1 MRVTR
6 HKRQIVLF
14 LVAILVP
21 AGVLI
26 GLAGRIVY
34 QDRELAA
41 KRAVDQRRA
50 AVDQLRRELFSRL
63 ETIKLQEINR
73 LMRSPN
79 ANGARGSQ
87 NPAVVFTA
95 RLVNDHPVFP
105 WEVTTQPD
113 EPISKEFAEHRHAG
127 EAAEFIKKDYAAA
140 AVSYRLALG
149 SARYPREGSESR
161 LLLART
167 LSKTGNTDEAFRQ
180 YRVLLNDSVEARD
193 EQGVGFRFYA
203 AERLLNSR
211 REPYGV
217 LTFLR
222 KEANGDGLLTLPEL
236 YLIRSLLSSLP
247 DTQIER
253 KISERIAEME
263 QAAALARDFP
273 RVRVQIESGA
283 APDRPAWVPYD
294 PPSNPLAS
302 PPSGPPSSNAPWLV
316 TMTPPQPPLPGLV
329 LAVWSARVAPPGV
342 KLRTRVAEGTGLVDA
357 LGEGFPGLHVE
368 WAADRFLETV
378 QPGLPLGIWIAA
390 LALVLGVAVFG
401 GYLLLRDVNRDV
413 RMTEVRSQFVAS
425 VSHELKT
432 PLTAIRMFAETLAMG
447 RSRDER
453 TKAEYLETI
462 VNESERLARLVDNV
476 LDFSKIEQGKKI
488 YRLRP
493 TRLEEV
499 AGSAVRA
506 LQFPLAQQ
514 GFQLHL
520 SVQEDLPELQ
530 ADPDAIQQA
539 ILNLLTNAMKYSG
552 DAREIDLRL
561 CARNGAAVIEV
572 ADRGL
577 GLAPEE
583 QKRVFEKFYRAPSH
597 ESRLIA
603 GTGLGLT
610 LVAHIAKAHGGRVEV
625 ESALGAGSTFC
636 VVIPIKPIPFEARA

>member
-1 MRVTR
+1 
-6 HKRQIVLF
+6 
-14 LVAILVP
+14 
-21 AGVLI
+21 
-26 GLAGRIVY
+26 
-34 QDRELAA
+34 
-41 KRAVDQRRA
+41 
-50 AVDQLRRELFSRL
+50 
-63 ETIKLQEINR
+63 
-73 LMRSPN
+73 
-79 ANGARGSQ
+79 
-87 NPAVVFTA
+87 
-95 RLVNDHPVFP
+95 
-105 WEVTTQPD
+105 
-113 EPISKEFAEHRHAG
+113 
-127 EAAEFIKKDYAAA
+127 
-140 AVSYRLALG
+140 
-149 SARYPREGSESR
+149 
-161 LLLART
+161 
-167 LSKTGNTDEAFRQ
+167 
-180 YRVLLNDSVEARD
+180 
-193 EQGVGFRFYA
+193 
-203 AERLLNSR
+203 
-211 REPYGV
+211 
-217 LTFLR
+217 
-222 KEANGDGLLTLPEL
+222 
-236 YLIRSLLSSLP
+236 
-247 DTQIER
+247 
-253 KISERIAEME
+253 ME

-561 CARNGAAVIEV
+561 CARNGDAVIEV

-625 ESALGAGSTFC
+625 ESVLGAGSTFC
-636 VVIPIKPIPFEARA
+636 VVIPIKPIPMEARA

>member
-1 MRVTR
+1 MQT
-6 HKRQIVLF
+6 
-14 LVAILVP
+14 
-21 AGVLI
+21 G
-26 GLAGRIVY
+26 
-34 QDRELAA
+34 
-41 KRAVDQRRA
+41 RA
-50 AVDQLRRELFSRL
+50 APGTRRS
-63 ETIKLQEINR
+63 
-73 LMRSPN
+73 S
-79 ANGARGSQ
+79 
-87 NPAVVFTA
+87 FTA
-95 RLVNDHPVFP
+95 RLENDHLVFP
-105 WEVTTQPD
+105 WEMLRPD
-113 EPISKEFAEHRHAG
+113 SPVSKEFAQHCLAG

-140 AVSYRLALG
+140 AVAYRLALAAARRPAE
-149 SARYPREGSESR
+149 SAEAR
-161 LLLART
+161 LLLARV
-167 LSKTGNTDEAFRQ
+167 LSKTGNTEAKTGSGEAKTGNTEEAFRQ
-180 YRVLLNDSVEARD
+180 YRVLLNDSAEARD

-203 AERLLNSR
+203 AERLLAAR
-211 REPYGV
+211 REPDAV
-217 LTFLR
+217 LSFLDT
-222 KEANGDGLLTLPEL
+222 EANSEVNGEGRLTLPEL
-236 YLIRSLLSSLP
+236 YMIRSLLNALP
-247 DTQIER
+247 DTHIEQ
-253 KISERIAEME
+253 KISGRIAEME

-273 RVRVQIESGA
+273 RVRAQIESGA
-283 APDRPAWVPYD
+283 APDRAAWVPY
-294 PPSNPLAS
+294 
-302 PPSGPPSSNAPWLV
+302 GPPSSPPSNDAPWLV

-329 LAVWSARVAPPGV
+329 LAVRSAKVAPPGV
-342 KLRTRVAEGTGLVDA
+342 KLRTRVTEGAAVTDA
-357 LGEGFPGLHVE
+357 LGDGFPGLHVE
-368 WAADRFLETV
+368 WADNRFQETV
-378 QPGLPLGIWIAA
+378 HQGLPLGIWIAG
-390 LALVLGVAVFG
+390 LALVLGIAVFG

-453 TKAEYLETI
+453 TKSDYLETI

-506 LQFPLAQQ
+506 MQFPLAQQ

-520 SVQEDLPELQ
+520 TVQEDMPELQ

-561 CARNGAAVIEV
+561 GARNGDAVIEV
-572 ADRGL
+572 ADHGL

-636 VVIPIKPIPFEARA
+636 VVIPIKPIPMEARA